1 MKPDYI
7 MFVFSIL
14 VSVWFVFYYM
24 RKVHQYYGIEYFDKD
39 LKNSDI
45 SLKRRTSWFILLMV
59 LTGLMFYLKLNL
71 VTISFMIIY
80 MSIGVSVSVTDLSYH
95 IIPDRY
101 HFFGLGA
108 GIAELM
114 THYMTGQPV
123 AWLMI
128 MINLFFVLFLYMTGM
143 IYEKVRGLEGL
154 GMGDIKLL
162 IWMSVVLSDYFVYGF
177 LIGILGAL
185 CMQFL
190 IAIMKRKSTLG
201 NAFALGPYLVFG
213 MVIIRIF
220 EQQVPVILK

>member
-1 MKPDYI
+1 M
-7 MFVFSIL
+7 
-14 VSVWFVFYYM
+14 
-24 RKVHQYYGIEYFDKD
+24 
-39 LKNSDI
+39 
-45 SLKRRTSWFILLMV
+45 
-59 LTGLMFYLKLNL
+59 
-71 VTISFMIIY
+71 
-80 MSIGVSVSVTDLSYH
+80 
-95 IIPDRY
+95 
-101 HFFGLGA
+101 
-108 GIAELM
+108 ELM
-114 THYMTGQPV
+114 THYMTGHSV

-128 MINLFFVLFLYMTGM
+128 MINLFFVIFLFLTGLL
-143 IYEKVRGLEGL
+143 YEKIRGLEGL

-185 CMQFL
+185 CIQLL